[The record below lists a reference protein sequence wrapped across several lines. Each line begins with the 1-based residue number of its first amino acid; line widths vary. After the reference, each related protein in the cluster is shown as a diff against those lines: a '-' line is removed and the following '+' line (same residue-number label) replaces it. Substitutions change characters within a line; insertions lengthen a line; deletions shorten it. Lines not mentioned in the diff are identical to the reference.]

1 MNNQGPIIIIQ
12 LPSPINIAHH
22 FLEPM
27 RNTTKTKT
35 KATTRILSSVIWN
48 LLYQL
53 IEARS

>member
-12 LPSPINIAHH
+12 LPPINIAHH

-35 KATTRILSSVIWN
+35 KAITRILSSVIWN
-48 LLYQL
+48 PLYQL
-53 IEARS
+53 IEARN

>member
-1 MNNQGPIIIIQ
+1 MNNQGPISIIQ
-12 LPSPINIAHH
+12 LPPPINIAHH

-35 KATTRILSSVIWN
+35 KAITRILSSVIWN